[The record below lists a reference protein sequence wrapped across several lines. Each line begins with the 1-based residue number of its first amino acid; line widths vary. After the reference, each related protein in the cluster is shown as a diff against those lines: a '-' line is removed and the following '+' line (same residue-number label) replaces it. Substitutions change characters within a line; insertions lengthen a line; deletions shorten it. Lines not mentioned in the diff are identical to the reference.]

1 MNNRQSERGAVAWK
15 IRVTRPGRIRF
26 LAAAAVVAMLVS
38 GTVVGHSADAAFADD
53 YPSWNDVQ
61 AARTNTAAAAKQ
73 IAEITATIA
82 GLQADV
88 TAKQSLA
95 EQKGEDAQVAQ
106 DKYDTKA
113 LEAATLKE
121 QADVA
126 KDKAAKSKQQ
136 AAQVA
141 ARLARTSGNDLPTQI
156 FFSGGKANDMLEQ
169 LGLAS
174 MVSDQS
180 AGLYAK
186 AIQDQNTAQSLTDTA
201 NVAKDALKSLAEA
214 AQKALEEAATAA
226 QAAQA
231 ALDEQQAH
239 IATLQAQLETLKTN
253 QQHTEEEYK
262 AGLVAKYGPGAD
274 LAAGEISEQG
284 YARPAGGPISS
295 PYGFRVD
302 PYTHNYALHD
312 GTDLGAACGSPI
324 YAAHA
329 GTIVYAGPFGGYGNY
344 IKIDHHDGTFTAYG
358 HIVNGGILVSI
369 GQDVAPGQN
378 IAKIGSTGWSTGCH
392 LHFSVYQGSGTID
405 PVPFLRD
412 RGISLAGNGG

>member
-1 MNNRQSERGAVAWK
+1 MINRQSERGAGAWM
-15 IRVTRPGRIRF
+15 IGAPRPRRIR
-26 LAAAAVVAMLVS
+26 LLTATAIIALLVS
-38 GTVVGHSADAAFADD
+38 GTVVGHSADAAYADD

-61 AARTNTAAAAKQ
+61 TARNNTAAAAKQ
-73 IAEITATIA
+73 ITEITALIA
-82 GLQADV
+82 SLQADV
-88 TAKQSLA
+88 TAKQAVA
-95 EQKGEDAQVAQ
+95 EQKGAAAQVAQ
-106 DKYDTKA
+106 DAYDKKA
-113 LEAATLKE
+113 HEAANLKE

-126 KDKAAKSKQQ
+126 SEKAAKSKQQ

-141 ARLARTSGNDLPTQI
+141 ARLARSTSSDLPTQI
-156 FFSGGKANDMLEQ
+156 FFSGAKANDLLEK

-180 AGLYAK
+180 VGLYTK
-186 AIQDQNTAQSLTDTA
+186 AVQDQNTAQSLTDTA

-214 AQKALEEAATAA
+214 AQKALEEAAVAAEAA
-226 QAAQA
+226 QT
-231 ALDEQQAH
+231 ALDEQQDH

-253 QQHTEEEYK
+253 QQHTEAEYK

-284 YARPAGGPISS
+284 YARPAGGQITS
-295 PYGFRVD
+295 PYGYRVD

-324 YAAHA
+324 YSAHA
-329 GTIVYAGPFGGYGNY
+329 GTVVYAGPFGGYGNY
-344 IKIDHHDGTFTAYG
+344 IKIDHGDGTFTAYG
-358 HIVNGGILVSI
+358 HIVNGGILVRV
-369 GQDVAPGQN
+369 GQSVPPGQN

-392 LHFSVYQGSGTID
+392 LHFSVYQGAGTID

-412 RGISLAGNGG
+412 RGISLAGNG